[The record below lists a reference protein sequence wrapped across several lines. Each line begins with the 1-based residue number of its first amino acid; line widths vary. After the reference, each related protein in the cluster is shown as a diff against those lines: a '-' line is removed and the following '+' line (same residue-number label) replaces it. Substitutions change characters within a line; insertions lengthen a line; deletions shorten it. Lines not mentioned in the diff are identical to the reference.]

1 MSCYKNPNR
10 PIPERLDD
18 LLSQMTL
25 AEKIAQLGAQWLI
38 LDPNGKHQDR
48 DLELASNYAR
58 KPIEERLKHGLGQ
71 ITRPLGTHTIDA
83 EEGVKALNLLQKY
96 LIEETRLG
104 IPAMS
109 HEECLVGLMAKGATL
124 FPSSLNFGHTWN
136 PDLIE
141 KMAKVI
147 GEEVRQVGAHH
158 GLAPVLDVS
167 RDVRWG
173 RTEETLGED
182 PYHVGVIATSY
193 VKGLQGEKRD
203 LLATLKHYVGHSF
216 SEGARN
222 HAPVHL
228 GFKELNDTFMLPF
241 EMAVKLANAGSV
253 MPAYHDIDN
262 EPCHSSEYLLTTVL
276 RDEWGFDGLIVA
288 DYGGVD
294 LLASH
299 HGIAADS
306 AEAAALSFNAG
317 LDIELPDDACASH
330 IGEAIKRG
338 LISLQKID
346 EIVARIL
353 KTKFELGLFENPY
366 CKEDNIEIQ
375 TEEAKK
381 VAYQVASQSVVLM
394 ENNGALP
401 LSSKQKIAVIGPTAD
416 DQLALLGGYSFPIHL
431 ILSSMDDDSKVC
443 KTILE
448 AVKDQF
454 TDVTYHKGC
463 EILTERHANAPVF
476 PGDVDMAMGQQ
487 LESPVSKD
495 TSQIAAAAELVADA
509 DVALVCVG
517 DLAGLF
523 QTGTIGEGSDTD
535 SLDLPGVQQELVDA
549 AIATGKPVIILV
561 TGGRPYNLNG
571 AEEKAAGVLFG
582 WAPGQEGADAIIDI
596 VTGKASPSGRLTLSI
611 PKNAGAVPYYYNHK
625 LKSGGTPIAYHF
637 GSKYNF
643 GYGLTYTHFDY
654 KNMSIEDHSVDISES
669 INVSVEIENTG
680 KVNGCEI
687 VQLYVK
693 DKLCSLVRPIR
704 ELKGFTR
711 VDIKAGET
719 KVVNFAL
726 PIDMLNFT
734 DNKHRRVVEPGD
746 FEIMI
751 GRSATDILFNETVTV
766 TGEFKVLPKYWDMIC
781 KTKITM
787 KAQSEVNVGDTVLE
801 CCE

>member
-1 MSCYKNPNR
+1 MSSYKNPNNTVAK
-10 PIPERLDD
+10 RLHD
-18 LLSQMTL
+18 LMSRMTL
-25 AEKIAQLGAQWLI
+25 AEKVAQMGAQWLI
-38 LDPNGKHQDR
+38 LSPDGDHHDRELEMAANG
-48 DLELASNYAR
+48 SN
-58 KPIEERLKHGLGQ
+58 KTIKERLKHGLGQ
-71 ITRPLGTHTIDA
+71 ITRPLGTHTVTA

-124 FPSSLNFGHTWN
+124 FPSSLNYGHTWN
-136 PDLIE
+136 PELIE
-141 KMAKVI
+141 EMAKVI
-147 GEEVRQVGAHH
+147 GDEVRQVGAHH

-182 PYHVGVIATSY
+182 PYHVGVLATSY

-241 EMAVKLANAGSV
+241 EMAVKLGNAGSV

-262 EPCHSSEYLLTTVL
+262 EACHSSEYLLTTVL
-276 RDEWGFDGLIVA
+276 RDQWGFDGLIVA
-288 DYGGVD
+288 DYGGVE
-294 LLASH
+294 LLATH
-299 HGIAADS
+299 HGIAADRT
-306 AEAAALSFNAG
+306 EAAALSFNAG

-330 IGEAIKRG
+330 IQEAIKRG
-338 LISLQKID
+338 LISLDKID

-366 CKEDNIEIQ
+366 CKEDNIQIQ
-375 TEEAKK
+375 TEKAKK

-394 ENNGALP
+394 ENNGSLP
-401 LSSKQKIAVIGPTAD
+401 ISSKQKIAVVGPTAD

-431 ILSSMDDDSKVC
+431 ILSSMDDGEKVS

-454 TDVTYHKGC
+454 ADVSYHKGC

-476 PGDVDMAMGQQ
+476 PGDVDMAMGQK

-495 TSQIAAAAELVADA
+495 ISQINAAAEIVAKA
-509 DVALVCVG
+509 DIALVCVG

-523 QTGTIGEGSDTD
+523 QTGTVGEGSDSD
-535 SLDLPGVQQELVDA
+535 SLDLPGVQQALIDA
-549 AIATGKPVIILV
+549 VIATGKPVIILV

-571 AEEKAAGVLFG
+571 AEEKAAGVIFG

-596 VTGKASPSGRLTLSI
+596 VTGKVSPSGRLTLSI
-611 PKNAGAVPYYYNHK
+611 PKNVGAVPYYYNHK

-643 GYGLTYTHFDY
+643 GYGLTYSSFDY
-654 KNMSIEDHSVDISES
+654 QKMVIASHLIDINGTINISVNIKNSSKVD
-669 INVSVEIENTG
+669 
-680 KVNGCEI
+680 GCEV

-711 VDIKAGET
+711 VDIKAGDT
-719 KVVNFAL
+719 SIVNFSL
-726 PIDMLNFT
+726 PVDMLNFT
-734 DNKHRRVVEPGD
+734 DSQHRRVVEPGE

-751 GRSATDILFNETVTV
+751 GRSATDIVFNETVAV
-766 TGEFKVLPKYWDMIC
+766 TGELKILPKYWKMLC
-781 KTKITM
+781 
-787 KAQSEVNVGDTVLE
+787 EVDIRATL
-801 CCE
+801 

>member
-1 MSCYKNPNR
+1 MSIYKNPENS
-10 PIPERLDD
+10 IQERLDD
-18 LLSQMTL
+18 LMSQMTL
-25 AEKIAQLGAQWLI
+25 AEKIAQLGAQWL
-38 LDPNGKHQDR
+38 LLSPDGKHEDR
-48 DLELASNYAR
+48 ELEMTSSSERKSIEAR
-58 KPIEERLKHGLGQ
+58 LQHGLGQ
-71 ITRPLGTHTIDA
+71 ITRPLGTHTITA

-96 LIEETRLG
+96 LVEETRLG

-136 PDLIE
+136 PELIE
-141 KMAKVI
+141 EMAKVI
-147 GEEVRQVGAHH
+147 GEEVREVGAHH

-182 PYHVGVIATSY
+182 PYHVGVLATSY

-228 GFKELNDTFMLPF
+228 GFKELNDIFMLPF
-241 EMAVKLANAGSV
+241 EMAVKLGNAGSV

-276 RDEWGFDGLIVA
+276 REQWGFDGLIVA

-306 AEAAALSFNAG
+306 VEAAALSFNAG

-330 IGEAIKRG
+330 IEEAIKRG
-338 LISLQKID
+338 LISIEKID
-346 EIVARIL
+346 EIVARVL
-353 KTKFELGLFENPY
+353 TTKFELGLFENPY

-375 TEEAKK
+375 TEKAKQL
-381 VAYQVASQSVVLM
+381 AYQVASESIVLM
-394 ENNGALP
+394 ENDGTLP
-401 LSSKQKIAVIGPTAD
+401 ISNNQKIAVIGPTAD

-431 ILSSMDDDSKVC
+431 ILSSMDDDSKVS

-448 AVKDQF
+448 AVQEQF
-454 TDVTYHKGC
+454 AEVSYLKGC

-476 PGDVDMAMGQQ
+476 PGDVDMAMGQKM
-487 LESPVSKD
+487 ESPVSKD
-495 TSQIAAAAELVADA
+495 TSQIAAAADLVADA

-535 SLDLPGVQQELVDA
+535 SLDLPGVQQELIDA

-571 AEEKAAGVLFG
+571 AEEKAAGVIFG

-596 VTGKASPSGRLTLSI
+596 ITGKASPSGRLTLSI

-643 GYGLTYTHFDY
+643 GYGLTYTNFDY
-654 KNMSIEDHSVDISES
+654 KKVSVERHSVDINSS
-669 INVSVEIENTG
+669 INVSVEIENSG
-680 KVNGCEI
+680 SVDGCEV

-704 ELKGFTR
+704 ELKGFVR
-711 VDIKAGET
+711 ANIEAGET
-719 KVVNFAL
+719 SIVNFSL
-726 PIDMLNFT
+726 PVDMLNFT
-734 DNKHRRVVEPGD
+734 DNQHRRVVEPGE
-746 FEIMI
+746 FEIMV
-751 GRSATDILFNETVTV
+751 GRSATDILFTETVTV
-766 TGEFKVLPKYWDMIC
+766 TGELNVLPKYWKMIC
-781 KTKITM
+781 ET
-787 KAQSEVNVGDTVLE
+787 EVIAKPSLANN
-801 CCE
+801 CEKKS